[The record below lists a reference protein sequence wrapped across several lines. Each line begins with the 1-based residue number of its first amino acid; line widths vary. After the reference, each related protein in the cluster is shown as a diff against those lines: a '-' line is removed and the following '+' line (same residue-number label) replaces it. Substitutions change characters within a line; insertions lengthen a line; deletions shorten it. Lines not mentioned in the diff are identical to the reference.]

1 MHIFLCGSHSCGKTT
16 LANEIRKRFAYGL
29 LPEVA
34 REIITS
40 QKLDLAS
47 FAKDIAAANRFQH
60 DVAKE
65 HMQRMTTSDPNANIV
80 FDRGID
86 FLVYA
91 SMYSTLCNMQTEDH
105 LQNCVEIMSRPQARV
120 FVLDPHEADLT
131 EDGVRKSL
139 DMATAVSITNG
150 IVLLLEMHNI
160 HYFRLTSPKLLD
172 RIKTVETVIRL
183 H

>member
-16 LANEIRKRFAYGL
+16 LANEIRRRFAYGMV
-29 LPEVA
+29 PEAA
-34 REIITS
+34 REVIIS
-40 QKLDLAS
+40 RKVDLAS
-47 FAKDIAAANRFQH
+47 LAKNAYEADVFQY
-60 DVAKE
+60 DVADA
-65 HMQRMTTSDPNANIV
+65 HMANLSLIDPDADVV

-91 SMYSTLCNMQTEDH
+91 SMYSTLCHRQTTLYLKD
-105 LQNCVEIMSRPQARV
+105 CVEIMSRPKARV
-120 FVLDPHEADLT
+120 FVLDPHEADLA

-160 HYFRLTSPKLLD
+160 PYFRLTSPKLLD